1 MWVGVV
7 TIFPEMFQAVSQHGI
22 TRRAIE
28 AGLLTIECFN
38 PRDFTEDRHRTVD
51 DRPYGGGPG
60 MLMKVQPLKDAIA
73 SARKQAEEISP
84 GDQVR
89 VIYMSPQGQ
98 KVDQAVVTDLKAMKN
113 LILVAGRY
121 EGIDERLIEKEIDA
135 EYSIGDYVLSGGE
148 LPAMV
153 LIDAMTR
160 LIPGAL
166 GHSESAA
173 QDSFSNGLLDFPQYT
188 RPEIIADQPVPDV
201 LLSGNHAAIAEWRL
215 KQSLGRTRDKR
226 PDLLDHIELNEKQ
239 SRLLEEYL
247 RESQE
252 ISGTNGNEGKLK

>member
-28 AGLLTIECFN
+28 AGLLTLDCFN
-38 PRDFTEDRHRTVD
+38 PRDFAADRHRTVD

-60 MLMKVQPLKDAIA
+60 MLMKVEPLRDAIA
-73 SARKQAEEISP
+73 SARRQAE
-84 GDQVR
+84 R
-89 VIYMSPQGQ
+89 VTQGAETRVLYLSPQGQ
-98 KVDQAVVTDLKAMKN
+98 KVDQATIEKLQARDSM
-113 LILVAGRY
+113 ILVAGRY
-121 EGIDERLIEKEIDA
+121 EGIDERVIDKEIDE

-173 QDSFSNGLLDFPQYT
+173 SDSFSHGLLDYPQYT
-188 RPEIIADQPVPDV
+188 RPEVIEDLPVPEI

-215 KQSLGRTRDKR
+215 KQSLGRTQLKR
-226 PDLLDHIELNEKQ
+226 PDLLEHIELNENQ
-239 SRLLEEYL
+239 RRLLEEYL
-247 RESQE
+247 REIQE
-252 ISGTNGNEGKLK
+252 ISGTIEDEG

>member
-1 MWVGVV
+1 
-7 TIFPEMFQAVSQHGI
+7 MFQAVSQNGI

-28 AGLLTIECFN
+28 AGLLTIDCFN
-38 PRDFTEDRHRTVD
+38 PRDFTRDRHRTVD

-60 MLMKVQPLKDAIA
+60 MLMKVEPLRDAITA
-73 SARKQAEEISP
+73 ARDQAEEITE
-84 GDQVR
+84 GTKAK
-89 VIYMSPQGQ
+89 VIYLSPQG
-98 KVDQAVVTDLKAMKN
+98 KKIDQAAVEKLQQRQN

-121 EGIDERLIEKEIDA
+121 EGIDERVIEREIDE

-173 QDSFSNGLLDFPQYT
+173 QDSFVNGLLDYPQYT
-188 RPEIIADQPVPDV
+188 RPELIEDSPVPDV

-215 KQSLGRTRDKR
+215 KQSLGRTMLKR
-226 PDLLDHIELNEKQ
+226 PDLLNKIELNEQ
-239 SRLLEEYL
+239 QHRLLEEYL
-247 RESQE
+247 RENQE
-252 ISGTNGNEGKLK
+252 IFSTNGDEG

>member
-28 AGLLTIECFN
+28 AGLLTLDCFN
-38 PRDFTEDRHRTVD
+38 PRDFAADRHRTVD

-60 MLMKVQPLKDAIA
+60 MLMKVEPLRDAIA
-73 SARKQAEEISP
+73 SARRQAE
-84 GDQVR
+84 R
-89 VIYMSPQGQ
+89 VTKGAETRVLYLSPQGQ
-98 KVDQAVVTDLKAMKN
+98 KVDQATIEKLQARDSM
-113 LILVAGRY
+113 ILVAGRY
-121 EGIDERLIEKEIDA
+121 EGIDERVIDKEIDE

-173 QDSFSNGLLDFPQYT
+173 SDSFSHGLLDYPQYT
-188 RPEIIADQPVPDV
+188 RPEVIEDLPVPEI

-215 KQSLGRTRDKR
+215 KQSLGRTQLKR
-226 PDLLDHIELNEKQ
+226 PDLLEHIELNENQ
-239 SRLLEEYL
+239 RRLLEEYL
-247 RESQE
+247 REIQE
-252 ISGTNGNEGKLK
+252 ISGTIEDEG

>member
-7 TIFPEMFQAVSQHGI
+7 TIFPEMFQAVSQYGI

-28 AGLLTIECFN
+28 AGLLTIDCFN
-38 PRDFTEDRHRTVD
+38 PRDFTRDRHHKVD
-51 DRPYGGGPG
+51 DRPFGGGPG
-60 MLMKVQPLKDAIA
+60 MLMKVKPLRDAIA
-73 SARKQAEEISP
+73 SARRQAEKVAETAAT
-84 GDQVR
+84 QV
-89 VIYMSPQGQ
+89 VYLSPQGQ
-98 KVDQAVVTDLKAMKN
+98 KIDQAAIEELQNRDSM
-113 LILVAGRY
+113 ILVAGRY
-121 EGIDERLIEKEIDA
+121 EGIDERLIDKEIDA

-173 QDSFSNGLLDFPQYT
+173 SDSFSNGLLDYPQYT
-188 RPEIIADQPVPDV
+188 RPEVFEDLPVPEI

-215 KQSLGRTRDKR
+215 KQSLGRTQLKR
-226 PDLLDHIELNEKQ
+226 PDLLEHIELNENQ
-239 SRLLEEYL
+239 GRLLEEYL
-247 RESQE
+247 KEIQE
-252 ISGTNGNEGKLK
+252 ISGGDEDEG